1 LPRNQSEFRFTTVYS
16 KFSKRGIALII
27 SALMLITIAVV
38 AGVSFYIYSTK
49 LLGSLEGA
57 NVPETMDNLRIEA
70 YNWQALTPTDT
81 LVVNV
86 RNTGTDVLTMS
97 SAQWFVGGVMQTTVS
112 LSGCPSSLSPGALC
126 VATITVSGM
135 TATAGIVYVVKI
147 VLRDGAIFGASVIA
161 GQVTG
166 QTGVP

>member
-1 LPRNQSEFRFTTVYS
+1 MPRDQSEFRFTTVYS

-57 NVPETMDNLRIEA
+57 NGPETMDNLRIEA
-70 YNWQALTPTDT
+70 YNWQTLTS
-81 LVVNV
+81 LMLNV

>member
-1 LPRNQSEFRFTTVYS
+1 
-16 KFSKRGIALII
+16 
-27 SALMLITIAVV
+27 MLITIAVV

-57 NVPETMDNLRIEA
+57 NAPVTMDNLRIEA
-70 YNWQALTPTDT
+70 YNWQTLTS
-81 LVVNV
+81 LMLNV

-97 SAQWFVGGVMQTTVS
+97 SAQWFVGGVMETPP
-112 LSGCPSSLSPGALC
+112 SGCSTSLSPGALC
-126 VATITVSGM
+126 VATITVSGF
-135 TATAGIVYVVKI
+135 TPGIVYVVKI
-147 VLRDGAIFGASVIA
+147 VLRDGAIFGTSAIA